1 MNMKYAAAIVLAALF
16 AGAAQAQGR
25 AEDEDRPERCVWTR
39 GTDGVQPAAYRA
51 AKGPAPILPPREQD
65 IAEEEKDD
73 DECDHLANGYL
84 RALENA
90 PRPR

>member
-1 MNMKYAAAIVLAALF
+1 MNMKYAAAMMLAALF
-16 AGAAQAQGR
+16 AGAAH

-39 GTDGVQPAAYRA
+39 GTDGVQLAAYRA
-51 AKGPAPILPPREQD
+51 AKGPAPILPPKEQD

>member
-1 MNMKYAAAIVLAALF
+1 MKMKYAAAIMLAALF
-16 AGAAQAQGR
+16 ASAVQ

-73 DECDHLANGYL
+73 NECDHLANGYL